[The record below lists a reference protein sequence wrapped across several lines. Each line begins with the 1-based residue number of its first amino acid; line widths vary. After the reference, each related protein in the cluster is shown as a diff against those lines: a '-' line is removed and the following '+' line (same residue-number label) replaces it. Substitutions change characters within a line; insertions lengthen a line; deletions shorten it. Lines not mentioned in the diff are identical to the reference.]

1 MSVIV
6 DVCRLIRPIPLDR
19 FWLTQIAF
27 IVLSQ
32 KKRGIFSGCRLYNMC
47 FTTYNHYRIYHISV
61 RVRRALQEFEIV
73 FYESENG
80 EKPVEIFLD
89 SLNPKMRAK
98 MLRSILII
106 KEYGYQ
112 TRMPYSEELED
123 GIFELRAKVGSDISR
138 VLYFFMVGRK
148 VILTNG
154 FIKKTQKTPREEIE

>member
-1 MSVIV
+1 M
-6 DVCRLIRPIPLDR
+6 
-19 FWLTQIAF
+19 
-27 IVLSQ
+27 
-32 KKRGIFSGCRLYNMC
+32 
-47 FTTYNHYRIYHISV
+47 